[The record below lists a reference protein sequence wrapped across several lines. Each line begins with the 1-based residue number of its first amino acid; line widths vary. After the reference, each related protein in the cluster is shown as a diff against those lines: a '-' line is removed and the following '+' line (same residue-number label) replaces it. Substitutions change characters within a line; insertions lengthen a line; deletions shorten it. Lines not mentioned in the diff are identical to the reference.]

1 MEDFPANR
9 VTMFGYQNVPEVNW
23 ALSFHY
29 NVGKT
34 ITSHPPVITMFIGGI
49 NLPLPVMGGLYW

>member
-1 MEDFPANR
+1 
-9 VTMFGYQNVPEVNW
+9 MFGYQNVPEVNW

-34 ITSHPPVITMFIGGI
+34 ITSHPPVITI
-49 NLPLPVMGGLYW
+49 NL